1 MTKQLTL
8 LLFIGL
14 AWGQSESDSTQVDF
28 YQLGIE
34 AANEDFDPTLSYNVG
49 CSGLGLYLIPL
60 NAMARDVKIPKKHNQ
75 VLASSGGDDF
85 RKGYKKELIDLRIES
100 MNKGL
105 NHFLIGAGGLSCY
118 LIFGLI
124 AYGI

>member
-1 MTKQLTL
+1 MTKHFAL

-14 AWGQSESDSTQVDF
+14 TWGQAETDTSEIDY

-34 AANEDFDPTLSYNVG
+34 AANEDFDPTLSYNAG

-60 NAMARDVKIPKKHNQ
+60 NAIARDVKIPKKHNQ
-75 VLASSGGDDF
+75 ILTSNGGDDF
-85 RKGYKKELIDLRIES
+85 RKGYKKELIDLRNES

-105 NHFLIGAGGLSCY
+105 THFLIGAGGLSCY

>member
-1 MTKQLTL
+1 MNVTKYLTL
-8 LLFIGL
+8 ILLISL
-14 AWGQSESDSTQVDF
+14 AWGQ
-28 YQLGIE
+28 
-34 AANEDFDPTLSYNVG
+34 N
-49 CSGLGLYLIPL
+49 
-60 NAMARDVKIPKKHNQ
+60 
-75 VLASSGGDDF
+75 GGDDF
-85 RKGYKKELIDLRIES
+85 RKGYKKELINLRIES

>member
-1 MTKQLTL
+1 MTRISSIF
-8 LLFIGL
+8 LFLGL
-14 AWGQSESDSTQVDF
+14 AWGQSESDSTQVDY
-28 YQLGIE
+28 YQLGVE
-34 AANEDFDPTLSYNVG
+34 AANEDFDPTLSYNAG

-60 NAMARDVKIPKKHNQ
+60 NAIARDVKIPKKHNQ
-75 VLASSGGDDF
+75 ILTSNGGDDF
-85 RKGYKKELIDLRIES
+85 RKGYKKELIDLRNES

-105 NHFLIGAGGLSCY
+105 THFLIGAGGLSCY